1 MKKKCKEIQNKI
13 IDMHYG
19 EIDENIEIISHIE
32 NCNDCNRFKEKLEL
46 ALDYMK
52 ILDTQ
57 VDTSVL
63 EIDITKII
71 EKAYQIENKRKEKF
85 ELLIFIAASIV
96 FLISSVL
103 FITNLDIRI
112 YFYLQIFL
120 YLNLPLILIP
130 FYKLKTPR
138 R

>member
-19 EIDENIEIISHIE
+19 EIDENIEFISHIE
-32 NCNDCNRFKEKLEL
+32 NCNDCNRFKGKLEL

-57 VDTSVL
+57 VDTSAL
-63 EIDITKII
+63 EIDIPKII

-85 ELLIFIAASIV
+85 NNVISGIILLVIAYK
-96 FLISSVL
+96 VL
-103 FITNLDIRI
+103 L
-112 YFYLQIFL
+112 
-120 YLNLPLILIP
+120 
-130 FYKLKTPR
+130 
-138 R
+138 